1 VLKDRLYA
9 FVPQQERPPGKLGT
23 PLQHVLKDGLYAF
36 IPQQERPSGEFRTPL
51 QLVLKEG
58 LYCLNPHTAL
68 ENKLTIS
75 HMISNTMLQ
84 LIYILVQIYKTYL
97 RGWAFINR
105 FEPIVCLCLSQAMPR
120 FSMRYVVALFM
131 FNVLT

>member
-1 VLKDRLYA
+1 MVVLPKPTHS
-9 FVPQQERPPGKLGT
+9 VE
-23 PLQHVLKDGLYAF
+23 
-36 IPQQERPSGEFRTPL
+36 S
-51 QLVLKEG
+51 
-58 LYCLNPHTAL
+58 
-68 ENKLTIS
+68 KLTIY
-75 HMISNTMLQ
+75 HMISNTMSQ

-97 RGWAFINR
+97 RFWAFINR

>member
-1 VLKDRLYA
+1 LCSTARTTTRGIQNSSTTNVEGMVVLPKPTHS
-9 FVPQQERPPGKLGT
+9 VE
-23 PLQHVLKDGLYAF
+23 
-36 IPQQERPSGEFRTPL
+36 S
-51 QLVLKEG
+51 
-58 LYCLNPHTAL
+58 
-68 ENKLTIS
+68 KLTIY
-75 HMISNTMLQ
+75 HMISNTMSQ

-97 RGWAFINR
+97 RFWAFINR